1 MLNVLKTGDKY
12 VASGAIAGPIIE
24 LDLRTLYL
32 KDLTLMG
39 ATHQYKICFENLIG
53 YIKRG
58 GLKLK
63 IAKIFSLSKNKHAQE
78 MFKEQ

>member
-1 MLNVLKTGDKY
+1 
-12 VASGAIAGPIIE
+12 
-24 LDLRTLYL
+24 
-32 KDLTLMG
+32 MG

-58 GLKLK
+58 GLKLM

>member
-1 MLNVLKTGDKY
+1 MLNVLKTGGKY

-24 LDLRTLYL
+24 LDLQTLSL

-58 GLKLK
+58 GLKPM
-63 IAKIFSLSKNKHAQE
+63 IAKIFSLSKIKQA
-78 MFKEQ
+78 